1 MFDKKIVK
9 FFETRIYHTKFR
21 TKFEDKKVLSKTYGK
36 IESFKKNIF
45 KEKMEIKSFKK
56 TLARRKIW
64 KFFETKFMNKN
75 SEKIE
80 KTFGQKLC
88 SKIYSKK

>member
-56 TLARRKIW
+56 N
-64 KFFETKFMNKN
+64 F
-75 SEKIE
+75 
-80 KTFGQKLC
+80 
-88 SKIYSKK
+88 SKKKNMEIF